1 MAVALFNG
9 VSRPSLCFVKHG
21 LELAQSEEAM
31 KEKSTK
37 YEGFSENLFKSVE
50 GMVTDVNQTAELMNT
65 VNTETKEISSTI
77 AVIAK
82 IARQTNLL
90 ALNASI
96 EAARAGTHGKGFA
109 VVAEEVRNLAKSSNE
124 AAERIT
130 ELVSGASK
138 KIDSGA
144 TLSKQVETTLV
155 GIMEDAKKQL
165 G

>member
-1 MAVALFNG
+1 MATALHNG
-9 VSRPSLCFVKHG
+9 ISQADHCLAKHQR
-21 LELAQSEEAM
+21 ELSKSQAVMQQKSEAQ
-31 KEKSTK
+31 EK
-37 YEGFSENLFKSVE
+37 FANDLFHAVE
-50 GMVTDVNQTAELMNT
+50 GMVASVNETASLMHT
-65 VNTETKEISSTI
+65 VNDETKEISSTI

-138 KIDSGA
+138 HIDNGA

-155 GIMEDAKKQL
+155 GIMDDAKKKL
-165 G
+165 H